1 MLKGAA
7 AKSNIFSG
15 AINSSLHVKQDD
27 KDKDD
32 EEEDEVKE
40 EKIEKNNADELQDFN
55 RMKLHK
61 MSQNNKIFL
70 FEDRKQKKYKI
81 YSLEKEDNN

>member
-1 MLKGAA
+1 
-7 AKSNIFSG
+7 
-15 AINSSLHVKQDD
+15 
-27 KDKDD
+27 
-32 EEEDEVKE
+32 
-40 EKIEKNNADELQDFN
+40 
-55 RMKLHK
+55 MKLHK